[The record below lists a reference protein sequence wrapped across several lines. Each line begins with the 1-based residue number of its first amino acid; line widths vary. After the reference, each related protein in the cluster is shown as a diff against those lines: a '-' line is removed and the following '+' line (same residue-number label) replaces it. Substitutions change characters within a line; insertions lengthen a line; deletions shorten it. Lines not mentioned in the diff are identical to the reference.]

1 MPDEIPCTTCKY
13 GDKEA
18 ICTYILAA
26 QHRRPCPAGIGCTVY
41 EKVENRRELQQFALA
56 PSAANL
62 NRTPFDKAEAY
73 RLYKSGAN
81 DREIAEAMHL
91 QTSAISY
98 WRIQNK
104 LPSQTAI
111 YASNQLKQLCDL
123 FETGA
128 SDKEIGEALGVGIYR
143 VKAIRSKHGLRR
155 RPSSSRRVI

>member
-13 GDKEA
+13 GNRDA
-18 ICTYILAA
+18 ICTYILVA
-26 QHRRPCPAGIGCTVY
+26 QRRRPCPAGIGCTVY
-41 EKVENRRELQQFALA
+41 AKVENRRDLQQFTLA
-56 PSAANL
+56 PSAANPK
-62 NRTPFDKAEAY
+62 RTPFDKAEAY
-73 RLYKSGAN
+73 RLYKAGKN

-91 QTSAISY
+91 QTGTISR

-123 FETGA
+123 FENGA
-128 SDKEIGEALGVGIYR
+128 SAKEIGEPLGVGKYR

-155 RPSSSRRVI
+155 CPSSTRSVI

>member
-1 MPDEIPCTTCKY
+1 MQDEIPCTTCKY
-13 GDKEA
+13 GNRDA
-18 ICTYILAA
+18 TCTYILVA
-26 QHRRPCPAGIGCTVY
+26 QRRRPCPAGIGCTVY
-41 EKVENRRELQQFALA
+41 EKVESRRERQQLSLA
-56 PSAANL
+56 PNL
-62 NRTPFDKAEAY
+62 NRKSFDKAEAY

-104 LPSQTAI
+104 LPSQTSI
-111 YASNQLKQLCDL
+111 YTSNQLKQVCDL

-155 RPSSSRRVI
+155 RPSSTRRVI